1 MNQDFR
7 ERAFVPLMLPLA
19 VVVGFGI
26 FAFSLS
32 RVLLAVSDIAAVFV
46 ALLVAGYVLI
56 VAFLVAARPHLPAR
70 ALGVGLVIGMVGMVA
85 AGGLGAAAGIRPV
98 EHEGEEGEEG
108 AENGEEESTEFSE
121 GALVFVAEDIEFS
134 EAPTTAEAGE
144 ATIALDNQGGAPH
157 DVTFEELGD
166 EVVVEAAGGETA
178 EDTVDLDA
186 GTYTYYC
193 SVSGH
198 REAGMEGTLE
208 VQ

>member
-7 ERAFVPLMLPLA
+7 ERAFVPFMLPLA

-26 FAFSLS
+26 FAFSIS
-32 RVLLAVSDIAAVFV
+32 RVLLAVSEIAAVFV
-46 ALLVAGYVLI
+46 ALLVASYVLI
-56 VAFLVAARPHLPAR
+56 VAFMVAARPHLPAR
-70 ALGVGLVIGMVGMVA
+70 ALGVGLIIGMVGVA
-85 AGGLGAAAGIRPV
+85 AAGAIGAAAGIRPV
-98 EHEGEEGEEG
+98 EHEEEGGEAA
-108 AENGEEESTEFSE
+108 AENGEEESSEFSE
-121 GALVFVAEDIEFS
+121 DALVFVAEDIEFP

-144 ATIALDNQGGAPH
+144 VTIAIDNQGGAPH

-166 EVVVEAAGGETA
+166 ETVVEAAGGETA
-178 EDTVDLDA
+178 EDTVELDP